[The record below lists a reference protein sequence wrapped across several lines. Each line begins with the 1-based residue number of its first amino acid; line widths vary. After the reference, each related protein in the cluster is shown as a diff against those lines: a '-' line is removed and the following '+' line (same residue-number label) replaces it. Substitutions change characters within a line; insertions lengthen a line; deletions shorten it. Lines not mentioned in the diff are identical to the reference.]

1 MWQSPATDHRL
12 IWFSEGRAGSTAEPP
27 CSAQGS
33 IVIYRPQAENRRR
46 RDAGHPRSAAS
57 RRRQEDSAGADAEA
71 AAERRRLRRVTV
83 VSQRRAEGSCCNTAC
98 IDRKILH
105 IWRPSASPVL
115 LLVPPCTADGAY
127 KGIKPEASLQRTDG
141 MN

>member
-1 MWQSPATDHRL
+1 M
-12 IWFSEGRAGSTAEPP
+12 
-27 CSAQGS
+27 
-33 IVIYRPQAENRRR
+33 IYRPQAENRRR
-46 RDAGHPRSAAS
+46 RDAGQPRSAAF

-71 AAERRRLRRVTV
+71 AAAERRRLWRVTV

-115 LLVPPCTADGAY
+115 LLLLPPCTADGAY